1 MSSGRVPRGSPGA
14 GPAGARTSRVTDGH
28 GTFDHPAYAAA
39 LAQTTGVL
47 VSAES
52 TATSTSAD
60 APWATAADEVTSAHD
75 TDSQQ
80 GLDADRAARLLDE
93 HGPNEVARD
102 EGISTWQIL
111 LQQFLDP
118 IVYVLGAAGAAAAIA
133 GEVVEAIAVVI
144 AVLIQAAIGFATE
157 LRAKQSVDALEE
169 MGRTTAMVV
178 RDGTPS
184 EVDAAE
190 VVPGDVVLLEEGDVV
205 PADLR
210 LVETANLQTDEA
222 ALTGESEPRTK
233 QVEPVDSDAPLAER
247 SSMAYRGTQVTV
259 GSGRGVVTATGEDT
273 ELGAVAVL
281 VSEAGD
287 DTKPPIEQQLDKLGK
302 VLIGAVIGVGV
313 VVAVAGLA
321 VGRAPEE
328 IIPIAIALAV
338 AAVPEGLPVVA
349 TLALARGVVRMSR
362 RNALVKQ
369 LASVETLGSAGV
381 IFSDKTGTLTEGRME
396 ARRLLLPD
404 GVDVDLLD
412 AGTDVDDTIR
422 AALLV
427 GSLCGNATINEDGDD
442 VGDPME
448 LALQR
453 AAEHAGIEDRADLL
467 AAAPERWEEA
477 FDRDTR
483 MMATAHDHP
492 DEDFYDEH
500 DDGVDVFGGG
510 DVLVAVKGAPEDVLA
525 ACTSEVGGREL
536 DDERRREWIEREE
549 ALAGEG
555 LRVLGLARATTQ
567 RDPAEP
573 YHDLELLGMVG
584 LLDPPREATR
594 DAVAQCH
601 RAGVRVVM
609 VTGDQP
615 STAAAIARQVG
626 LVGEDEQVGVVPG
639 REVPPSEQWDDET
652 RTRLAEAT
660 VFARLEPRQKLDLI
674 DLAQSRG
681 DIVGMTGDGVND
693 APALEKAD
701 IGIAMGDKGT
711 QVARDAA
718 DIVLQDDAFES
729 IVAAIRE
736 GRTVFENIRR
746 FVVYLLSGN
755 LGEIAAVTITALLN
769 VPIPLLPLQILFIN
783 LASDVFPAA
792 ALGVVEGDES
802 VLDHPPREPGTP
814 ILDRRRWIETGVW
827 SALVAATTLGI
838 FAFAL
843 GPGGL
848 EEDAAVTVSFM
859 AFVIARLVHV
869 FNMRAADESLFTHR
883 IARSRAVWAA
893 LAVSFGLLLLGVY
906 VPFLA
911 GPLGV
916 VTPDAQIWTYALIGG
931 LGVLVIGQLG
941 LQIGHAVFGLD
952 ADEPGDGDA
961 DAGARSTAGST
972 AT

>member
-1 MSSGRVPRGSPGA
+1 MSDTAITIP
-14 GPAGARTSRVTDGH
+14 
-28 GTFDHPAYAAA
+28 DHPWAASPDDVAEA
-39 LAQTTGVL
+39 LG
-47 VSAES
+47 
-52 TATSTSAD
+52 
-60 APWATAADEVTSAHD
+60 
-75 TDSQQ
+75 TDPDQ
-80 GLDADRAARLLDE
+80 GLGADDADRLLQE
-93 HGPNEVARD
+93 HGRNEVARD
-102 EGISTWQIL
+102 EGVSTWQL
-111 LQQFLDP
+111 LLAQFLDP

-169 MGRTTAMVV
+169 MGRTEAQVL
-178 RDGTPS
+178 RGGTPS
-184 EVDAAE
+184 TIDAAE
-190 VVPGDVVLLEEGDVV
+190 LVPGDVVVLEEGDVI
-205 PADLR
+205 PADVR
-210 LVETANLQTDEA
+210 LMEVANLQADEA
-222 ALTGESEPRTK
+222 PLTGEAEPRVK
-233 QVEPVDSDAPLAER
+233 HVEPVDDDTALAER

-259 GSGRGVVTATGEDT
+259 GSGRGVVVATGGDT

-281 VSEAGD
+281 VEQAGD
-287 DTKPPIEQQLDKLGK
+287 DGKPPIEQQLDRLGK
-302 VLIGAVIGVGV
+302 ILIIAVIGVGI

-321 VGRAPEE
+321 VGRSPDE

-349 TLALARGVVRMSR
+349 TLALARGVLRMSR

-381 IFSDKTGTLTEGRME
+381 VFSDKTGTLTEGRMT
-396 ARRLLLPD
+396 ARRMLLPD
-404 GVDVDLLD
+404 GEDVDLD
-412 AGTDVDDTIR
+412 EAGDDVGAGVR

-427 GSLCGNATINEDGDD
+427 GSLCGNATITPDGDD

-453 AAEHAGIEDRADLL
+453 AAERAGIEDRADLIK
-467 AAAPERWEEA
+467 AAPERWEEA

-483 MMATAHDHP
+483 MMATAHDVP
-492 DEDFYDEH
+492 DDPQ
-500 DDGVDVFGGG
+500 GLGGG
-510 DVLVAVKGAPEDVLA
+510 AGDAFGAGQVLVAVKGAPEDILE
-525 ACTSEVGGREL
+525 ACTTEFGGQEL
-536 DDERRREWIEREE
+536 DDDRRRAWLDRND

-555 LRVLGLARATTQ
+555 LRLLGLARATDE
-567 RDPAEP
+567 RDADTP

-584 LLDPPREATR
+584 LLDPPRQATK
-594 DAVAQCH
+594 DAVAACR

-615 STAAAIARQVG
+615 STAAAIAREVG
-626 LVGEDEQVGVVPG
+626 LVDPEDGDVEVIAGKD
-639 REVPPSEQWDDET
+639 VPPSEEWDDDT
-652 RTRLAEAT
+652 REWLSGAA
-660 VFARLEPRQKLDLI
+660 VFARLEPAQKLDLI
-674 DLAQSRG
+674 DLARSRG
-681 DIVGMTGDGVND
+681 QVVGMTGDGVND
-693 APALEKAD
+693 APALEAAD

-746 FVVYLLSGN
+746 FVVYLMSGN
-755 LGEIAAVTITALLN
+755 LGEIAAVTITALLGA
-769 VPIPLLPLQILFIN
+769 PIPLLPLQILFIN

-792 ALGVVEGDES
+792 ALGVVEGDDA

-814 ILDRRRWIETGVW
+814 ILDRRRWVLTIGW

-843 GPGGL
+843 GPAGL
-848 EEDAAVTVSFM
+848 SEEAAVTVSFM

-869 FNMRAADESLFTHR
+869 FNMRASDEPVFTHR
-883 IARSRAVWAA
+883 IARSRAVWVA
-893 LAVSFGLLLLGVY
+893 LAVSFGLLLLGLY

-916 VTPDAQIWTYALIGG
+916 VTPDAQIWTLALVGG
-931 LGVLVIGQLG
+931 LGVLVVGQLA
-941 LQIGHAVFGLD
+941 LQLAHWFGPEPVD
-952 ADEPGDGDA
+952 A
-961 DAGARSTAGST
+961 
-972 AT
+972 